1 MDPKLTKL
9 LLIGSLI
16 FLVVIVP
23 IFFNL
28 IFSGSKKIRVSVNIL
43 IFIGATVWLLN
54 ILGMLHT
61 VIGTISLWTKYL

>member
-9 LLIGSLI
+9 LLIGALI

-28 IFSGSKKIRVSVNIL
+28 IFSGNRKIKISVNVL
-43 IFIGATVWLLN
+43 IFLGAVVWLLN

>member
-28 IFSGSKKIRVSVNIL
+28 IFSGSKKIRISVNIL
-43 IFIGATVWLLN
+43 IFAGAAVWLLK
-54 ILGMLHT
+54 ILGMLNT
-61 VIGTISLWTKYL
+61 VVGTITLWTKSL